1 MANTFDQ
8 FDRAGANPFD
18 QFDTAR
24 PETITEGLART
35 PGRMARSVI

>member
-18 QFDTAR
+18 QFDAAA
-24 PETITEGLART
+24 PEATRLKI
-35 PGRMARSVI
+35 SS